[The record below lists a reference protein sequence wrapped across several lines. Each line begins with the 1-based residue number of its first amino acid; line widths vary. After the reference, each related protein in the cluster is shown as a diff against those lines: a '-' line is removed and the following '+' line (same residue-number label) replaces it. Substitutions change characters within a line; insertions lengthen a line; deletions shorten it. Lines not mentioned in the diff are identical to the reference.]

1 MGALTNFI
9 KSFSTIIPEV
19 PKPIKKLS
27 LKERLL
33 WTAAVL
39 IVYFIMVETPLY
51 GVTTGSDPLTY
62 TRIIFASAHGTLME
76 LGIGPIVTAGLI
88 AQLLKGADIIKL
100 DLSKSE
106 DRALFTATTKFLTI
120 IIALMECSAYIFG
133 GAFGLN
139 LTPQVTI
146 IILFQL
152 FSATLIVMLLDE
164 MVQKGWG
171 IGSGIS
177 LFIFA
182 NAAVQIAWGLFSPY
196 PVMEAENVVSPYGF
210 IPYVIAKAS
219 SSSFNDI
226 FYRTSGFP
234 SLFTVILTLF
244 VILLIVYVEGLRV
257 EIPVTSARYRG
268 FSGVYPIKFLYV
280 SNIPIILTSALLT
293 NITFFTQLIW
303 ARFNSDNSNMILNLF
318 GTFNRTTNTPTGGLA
333 YYVTAPRGLAA
344 VQSDPL
350 HAIIFTLLLVS
361 FSVLFAKIWV
371 EIGGLSADQVA
382 KSLVDAGV
390 QVPGFR
396 RSELS
401 ISQLLNRYIPTLTIL
416 GGMFI
421 GLLAAFSD
429 LFSVLG
435 SGIGILLMVDI
446 GIQYYQTLVREEI
459 EIFMPAL
466 SKVLG
471 RK

>member
-1 MGALTNFI
+1 MGALADFI
-9 KSFSTIIPEV
+9 KSFSTVIPEV
-19 PKPIKKLS
+19 PKPIRKLS

-39 IVYFIMVETPLY
+39 VIYFIMVETPLY
-51 GVTTGSDPLTY
+51 GVIKGSSDPLVY
-62 TRIIFASAHGTLME
+62 TRIIFASARGTLME

-88 AQLLKGADIIKL
+88 AQLLQGADIIKL
-100 DLSKSE
+100 DLTKSE

-120 IIALMECSAYIFG
+120 IVAIMECSAYILG

-139 LTPQVTI
+139 LTPQTSL

-152 FSATLIVMLLDE
+152 FSATIIVMLLDE
-164 MVQKGWG
+164 LVQKGWG
-171 IGSGIS
+171 VGSGIS

-182 NAAVQIAWGLFSPY
+182 GAAVQIAWGLFSPY
-196 PVMEAENVVSPYGF
+196 PVMESNNVTAPYGF
-210 IPYVIAKAS
+210 IPYVVAKAS
-219 SSSFNDI
+219 SGFNGI
-226 FYRTSGFP
+226 FYRSSGFP
-234 SLFTVILTLF
+234 SLLTVILTLL

-257 EIPVTSARYRG
+257 EVPITSARYRG

-303 ARFNSDNSNMILNLF
+303 ARLNPENSNPILNLF
-318 GTFNRTTNTPTGGLA
+318 GTFNRTTNAPIGGLA
-333 YYVTAPRGLAA
+333 YYITAPRGLSA
-344 VQSDPL
+344 VQADPL
-350 HAIIFTLLLVS
+350 HAIIFTLLLVC

-371 EIGGLSADQVA
+371 EIGGLSADKVA

-416 GGMFI
+416 GGIFI

-446 GIQYYQTLVREEI
+446 GIQYYQTLVSEEI
-459 EIFMPAL
+459 ETFMPML
-466 SKVLG
+466 GKVLG
-471 RK
+471 RS